1 MPSVDLDRRRAATG
15 SRRDTP
21 AWPWEDPALKGATAA
36 VQEHLRR
43 SCPGLLDPTDTGP
56 RARAELDAAIRSFL
70 SDHPALWP
78 PGWDLDALCREVG
91 AHVAGLGP
99 LAALLERPGV
109 SEVMANR
116 YDDVWVEVEG
126 RLERAPVRFRDEA
139 HLFSV
144 AQRVLAP
151 LGVELSALHPLA
163 EGRLPGNLRVAAS
176 VPPASPNTSLSLRLP
191 ALGALTT
198 EEYVRRGSAS
208 PELLEFLQACAR
220 GRANLLIAGP
230 TGGGKTTLLRYLG
243 AHLDPGARL
252 VVLEQV
258 AELGL
263 EELHPHVVSL
273 EAHPPGPEGR
283 GGVSL
288 SDLLHHALHRRPDY
302 LVVGEV
308 LGPEALYLLMA
319 MATGHPGACTVHAQ
333 SPARLFDRL
342 VLAMLMARLEV
353 SRDELFRQLC
363 EAVDV
368 VAFVERLADGSR
380 KVTQVSEVGGLERGE
395 PALRTIFRFHATEV
409 SAVAVRGRFEQV
421 AAPSLRLREKLARWG
436 VYLP

>member
-1 MPSVDLDRRRAATG
+1 MAAVNLDRHRGTGCDARA
-15 SRRDTP
+15 P
-21 AWPWEDPALKGATAA
+21 VWPWEDPDLKRTTAA

-43 SCPGLLDPTDTGP
+43 QGPTRLNPSAAGLP
-56 RARAELDAAIRSFL
+56 AQSELATIVRLFL

-78 PGWDLDALCREVG
+78 PGWDLETLCREVT
-91 AHVAGLGP
+91 AHVSGLGP
-99 LAALLERPGV
+99 LTFLLSQPGV
-109 SEVMANR
+109 SEIMVNR
-116 YDDVWVEVEG
+116 YDQVWVEVEG
-126 RLERAPVRFRDEA
+126 RLSRVPVRFRDEE

-144 AQRVLAP
+144 AQRILAP

-176 VPPASPNTSLSLRLP
+176 MPPAASHTTLSLRLP
-191 ALGALTT
+191 SVGALTA
-198 EEYVRRGSAS
+198 EEYARRGSAS
-208 PELLEFLQACAR
+208 PELLAFLQACAR

-243 AHLDPGARL
+243 AHLDPGAR
-252 VVLEQV
+252 VVVMEQV

-263 EELHPHVVSL
+263 EDLHPHVISL

-283 GGVSL
+283 GGVDL
-288 SDLLHHALHRRPDY
+288 SDLLGHALHRRPDY

-319 MATGHPGACTVHAQ
+319 MATGHPCACTVHARNI
-333 SPARLFDRL
+333 ARLFDRL

-353 SRDELFRQLC
+353 SQDELFRQLC

-368 VAFVERLADGSR
+368 VAFVERLSDGSR
-380 KVTQVSEVGGLERGE
+380 KVTHVAEVLGANKGE
-395 PALRTIFRFHATEV
+395 PVLHTLFRFHPDQVDTME
-409 SAVAVRGRFEQV
+409 VRGTFAQV
-421 AAPSLRLREKLARWG
+421 AAPSGQLRDKLAGWG
-436 VYLP
+436 VTLP